1 MINKKCCIIA
11 MVSLM
16 SILTLTGCSTML
28 KNPMKYI
35 LSQDETRQDNAD
47 KDNETTSETV
57 DDNKDDSNSE
67 PDIRVYGT
75 EDNTD
80 YSIDG
85 MLAIAKDINS
95 DMNNKDV
102 KGVVLV
108 LNKKYSEDVRYFLS
122 LTVKDDKP
130 LVIIPYD
137 YNNGSP
143 DYKVAQAKKYID
155 KELDKTDNADNQLP
169 EGFLVNVN
177 DYMIFDIADTKRL
190 DNIDIVYDY
199 VGIDVEELIE
209 NVPTNGKFLYSA
221 FYTFTNYD
229 AIVIVSST
237 ADGELSEE
245 LSEAVS
251 GKNAGIVVVSCSE
264 DAYMKGDFAN
274 CGDSIFYTDISPT
287 KARIMLALLIDN
299 NSDSDTFKNAFTRRR
314 V

>member
-1 MINKKCCIIA
+1 MISKKCCIIA
-11 MVSLM
+11 MVTLI

-35 LSQDETRQDNAD
+35 LSQDETRQDNSD
-47 KDNETTSETV
+47 KDNEAASESA

-143 DYKVAQAKKYID
+143 DYKVTQAKEYINKD
-155 KELDKTDNADNQLP
+155 FDKTDSANNQLP
-169 EGFLVNVN
+169 EGFFVNVN

-199 VGIDVEELIE
+199 VGIDADA
-209 NVPTNGKFLYSA
+209 LYKNM
-221 FYTFTNYD
+221 YLND

-251 GKNAGIVVVSCSE
+251 GKNASIVVVSCSE
-264 DAYMKGDFAN
+264 DVYMKGDFAD
-274 CGDSIFYTDISPT
+274 CGDNIFYTDMSPT
-287 KARIMLALLIDN
+287 KARIMLVLLLEN
-299 NSDSDTFKNAFTRRR
+299 KSDSGTFKNAFTRRR

>member
-1 MINKKCCIIA
+1 MISKKCCIIA
-11 MVSLM
+11 MVTLI

-35 LSQDETRQDNAD
+35 LSQDETRQDNSD
-47 KDNETTSETV
+47 KDNEAASESA

-80 YSIDG
+80 YSING

-143 DYKVAQAKKYID
+143 DYKVTQAKEYINKD
-155 KELDKTDNADNQLP
+155 FDKTDNANNQLP
-169 EGFLVNVN
+169 EGFFVNVN

-199 VGIDVEELIE
+199 VGIDADA
-209 NVPTNGKFLYSA
+209 LYKNM
-221 FYTFTNYD
+221 YLND

-264 DAYMKGDFAN
+264 DVYMKCDFAD
-274 CGDSIFYTDISPT
+274 CGDNIFYTDMSPT
-287 KARIMLALLIDN
+287 KARIMLVLLLDN
-299 NSDSDTFKNAFTRRR
+299 KSDSGTFKNAFTRRR

>member
-1 MINKKCCIIA
+1 
-11 MVSLM
+11 
-16 SILTLTGCSTML
+16 ML

-35 LSQDETRQDNAD
+35 LSQDETRQDNSD
-47 KDNETTSETV
+47 KDNEAASESA

-80 YSIDG
+80 YSING

-143 DYKVAQAKKYID
+143 DYKVTQAKEYID
-155 KELDKTDNADNQLP
+155 NANNQLP
-169 EGFLVNVN
+169 EGFFVNVN

-199 VGIDVEELIE
+199 VGIDADA
-209 NVPTNGKFLYSA
+209 LYKNM
-221 FYTFTNYD
+221 YLND

-264 DAYMKGDFAN
+264 DVYMKGDFAD
-274 CGDSIFYTDISPT
+274 CGDNIFYTDMSPT
-287 KARIMLALLIDN
+287 KARIMLVLLLDN
-299 NSDSDTFKNAFTRRR
+299 KSDSGTFKNAFTRRR

>member
-1 MINKKCCIIA
+1 MISKKCCIIA
-11 MVSLM
+11 MVTLI

-35 LSQDETRQDNAD
+35 LSQDETRQDNSD
-47 KDNETTSETV
+47 KDNEAASESA

-80 YSIDG
+80 YSING

-143 DYKVAQAKKYID
+143 DYKVTQAKEYINKD
-155 KELDKTDNADNQLP
+155 FDKTDNANNQLP
-169 EGFLVNVN
+169 EGFFVNVN
-177 DYMIFDIADTKRL
+177 DYMSGNVIRL
-190 DNIDIVYDY
+190 
-199 VGIDVEELIE
+199 
-209 NVPTNGKFLYSA
+209 
-221 FYTFTNYD
+221 
-229 AIVIVSST
+229 
-237 ADGELSEE
+237 
-245 LSEAVS
+245 
-251 GKNAGIVVVSCSE
+251 
-264 DAYMKGDFAN
+264 
-274 CGDSIFYTDISPT
+274 
-287 KARIMLALLIDN
+287 
-299 NSDSDTFKNAFTRRR
+299 
-314 V
+314 

>member
-1 MINKKCCIIA
+1 MISKKCCIIA
-11 MVSLM
+11 MVTLI

-35 LSQDETRQDNAD
+35 LSQDETRQDNSD
-47 KDNETTSETV
+47 KDNEAASESA

-143 DYKVAQAKKYID
+143 DYKVTQAKEYINKD
-155 KELDKTDNADNQLP
+155 FDKTDSANNQLP
-169 EGFLVNVN
+169 EGFFVNVN

-199 VGIDVEELIE
+199 VGIDADA
-209 NVPTNGKFLYSA
+209 LYKNM
-221 FYTFTNYD
+221 YLND

-251 GKNAGIVVVSCSE
+251 GKNASIVVVSCSE
-264 DAYMKGDFAN
+264 DVYMKGDFAD
-274 CGDSIFYTDISPT
+274 CGDSIFYTDMSPT
-287 KARIMLALLIDN
+287 KARIMLVLLLDN
-299 NSDSDTFKNAFTRRR
+299 KSDSGTFKNAFTRRR

>member
-1 MINKKCCIIA
+1 MISKKCCIIA
-11 MVSLM
+11 MVTLI

-35 LSQDETRQDNAD
+35 LSQDETRQDNSD
-47 KDNETTSETV
+47 KDNEAASESA

-67 PDIRVYGT
+67 PAIRVYGT

-143 DYKVAQAKKYID
+143 DYKVTQAKEYINKD
-155 KELDKTDNADNQLP
+155 FDKTDSANNQLP
-169 EGFLVNVN
+169 EGFFVNVN

-199 VGIDVEELIE
+199 VGIDADA
-209 NVPTNGKFLYSA
+209 LYKNM
-221 FYTFTNYD
+221 YLND

-251 GKNAGIVVVSCSE
+251 GKNASIVVVSCSE
-264 DAYMKGDFAN
+264 DVYMKGDFAD
-274 CGDSIFYTDISPT
+274 CGDNIFYTDMSPT
-287 KARIMLALLIDN
+287 KARIMLVLLLDN
-299 NSDSDTFKNAFTRRR
+299 KSDSGTFKNAFTRRR

>member
-1 MINKKCCIIA
+1 MISKKCCIIA
-11 MVSLM
+11 MVTLM

-35 LSQDETRQDNAD
+35 LSQDETRQDNS
-47 KDNETTSETV
+47 DNETTSESA

-143 DYKVAQAKKYID
+143 DYKVTQAKEYINKD
-155 KELDKTDNADNQLP
+155 FDKTDSANYQLP
-169 EGFLVNVN
+169 EGFFVNVN

-199 VGIDVEELIE
+199 VGIDADA
-209 NVPTNGKFLYSA
+209 LYKNM
-221 FYTFTNYD
+221 YLND

-251 GKNAGIVVVSCSE
+251 GKNASIVVVSCSE
-264 DAYMKGDFAN
+264 DVYMKGDFAD
-274 CGDSIFYTDISPT
+274 CGDNIFYTDMSPT
-287 KARIMLALLIDN
+287 KARIMLVLLLDN
-299 NSDSDTFKNAFTRRR
+299 KSDSGTFKNAFTRRR

>member
-1 MINKKCCIIA
+1 MISKKCCIIA
-11 MVSLM
+11 MVTLM

-35 LSQDETRQDNAD
+35 LSQDETRQDNS
-47 KDNETTSETV
+47 DNETTSESA

-143 DYKVAQAKKYID
+143 DYKVTQAKKYINKD
-155 KELDKTDNADNQLP
+155 FDKTDSANNQLP
-169 EGFLVNVN
+169 EGFFVNVN

-199 VGIDVEELIE
+199 VGIDADA
-209 NVPTNGKFLYSA
+209 LYKNM
-221 FYTFTNYD
+221 YLND

-251 GKNAGIVVVSCSE
+251 GKNASIVVVSCSE
-264 DAYMKGDFAN
+264 DVYMKGDFAD
-274 CGDSIFYTDISPT
+274 CGDNIFYTDMSPT
-287 KARIMLALLIDN
+287 KARIMLVLLLDN
-299 NSDSDTFKNAFTRRR
+299 KSDSGTFKNAFTRRR

>member
-1 MINKKCCIIA
+1 MISKKCFIIA
-11 MVSLM
+11 MVTLM

-35 LSQDETRQDNAD
+35 LSQDETRQDNSD
-47 KDNETTSETV
+47 KDNETTSESA

-199 VGIDVEELIE
+199 VGIDADA
-209 NVPTNGKFLYSA
+209 LYKKM
-221 FYTFTNYD
+221 YLND

-251 GKNAGIVVVSCSE
+251 GKNACIVVVSCSE
-264 DAYMKGDFAN
+264 DVYMKGDFAD

-287 KARIMLALLIDN
+287 KARIMLALLLDN

>member
-1 MINKKCCIIA
+1 MISKKCCIIA
-11 MVSLM
+11 MVTLI

-35 LSQDETRQDNAD
+35 LSQDETRQDNSD
-47 KDNETTSETV
+47 KDNEAASESA

-80 YSIDG
+80 YSING

-102 KGVVLV
+102 KGVV

-143 DYKVAQAKKYID
+143 DYKVTQAKEYINKD
-155 KELDKTDNADNQLP
+155 FDKTDNANNQLP
-169 EGFLVNVN
+169 EGFFVNVN
-177 DYMIFDIADTKRL
+177 DYMIFDIADTKKL

-199 VGIDVEELIE
+199 VGIDADA
-209 NVPTNGKFLYSA
+209 LYKNM
-221 FYTFTNYD
+221 YLND

-264 DAYMKGDFAN
+264 DVYMKGDFAD
-274 CGDSIFYTDISPT
+274 CGDNIFYTDMSPT
-287 KARIMLALLIDN
+287 KARIMLVLLLDN
-299 NSDSDTFKNAFTRRR
+299 KSDSGTFKNAFTRRR

>member
-1 MINKKCCIIA
+1 MISKKCCIIA
-11 MVSLM
+11 MVTLISF
-16 SILTLTGCSTML
+16 LTLTGCSTML

-35 LSQDETRQDNAD
+35 LSQDETRQDNSD
-47 KDNETTSETV
+47 KDNEAASESA

-80 YSIDG
+80 YSING

-143 DYKVAQAKKYID
+143 DYKVTQAKEYINKD
-155 KELDKTDNADNQLP
+155 FDKTDSANNQLP
-169 EGFLVNVN
+169 EGFFVNVN

-199 VGIDVEELIE
+199 VGIDADA
-209 NVPTNGKFLYSA
+209 LYKNM
-221 FYTFTNYD
+221 YLND

-251 GKNAGIVVVSCSE
+251 GKNASIVVVSCSE
-264 DAYMKGDFAN
+264 DVYMKGDFAD
-274 CGDSIFYTDISPT
+274 CGDNIFYTDMSPT
-287 KARIMLALLIDN
+287 KARIMLVLLLDN
-299 NSDSDTFKNAFTRRR
+299 KSDSGTFKNAFTRRR